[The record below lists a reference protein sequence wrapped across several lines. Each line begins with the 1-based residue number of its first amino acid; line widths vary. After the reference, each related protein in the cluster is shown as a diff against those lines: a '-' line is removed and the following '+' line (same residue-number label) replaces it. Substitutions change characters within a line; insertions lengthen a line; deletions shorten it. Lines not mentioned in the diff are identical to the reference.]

1 MAYTQSVPAAVT
13 DILMHGKD
21 SDEVERVLMPITR
34 YGAVLNAPTLV
45 TEEIETNGAPFH
57 LLVTDKIS
65 MTDDEIRKLL
75 NARII

>member
-1 MAYTQSVPAAVT
+1 MAYKQSVPGSVT
-13 DILMHGKD
+13 DILIHGKD
-21 SDEVERVLMPITR
+21 SDEVERVLLPITR
-34 YGAVLNAPTLV
+34 YGAVLNAPSVV

-57 LLVTDKIS
+57 LLVTDEII